1 VSVESKRRVTGFRP
15 TVVEVDLGAVRPN
28 VGLLKPGRAELL
40 AVVKADGYG
49 HGAAEVA
56 RAALS
61 AGATRLG
68 VALVEEGIALRDRGI
83 DAPILVLTEPPR
95 GSEKDALAAGL
106 TPTVYSPECVASV
119 SEAADALARR
129 VGVHLKVDTGMHRV
143 GVWPPSAVSEVARRV
158 VDSGLELEGLWT
170 HFAAAEEDEG
180 GTRDQLRALLETRDA
195 LAGAGLHARTLHAAN
210 SAATI
215 RFPEAHLD
223 VVRPGAAIYGLDPGG
238 GIGPAFG
245 LRPALRWRSAVSMVK
260 RLDAGERV
268 SYGWR
273 YAFERPS
280 NVATVPVGYA
290 DGYRRGLSS
299 KADVLIA
306 GKRRRVAGTVTMDQ
320 LVVDCGDDHI
330 AVGDEVVLLG
340 PQGDERITAEELG
353 AHVGTIGYEIVAAI
367 GERVPRVHVGEP
379 NERRARHP
387 MSRPG
392 A

>member
-1 VSVESKRRVTGFRP
+1 MTRFRP
-15 TVVEVDLGAVRPN
+15 TVVEVDLDAVRHN
-28 VGLLKPGRAELL
+28 VTLLKPERAELL
-40 AVVKADGYG
+40 AVVKGDGYG

-56 RAALS
+56 RAAVS

-83 DAPILVLTEPPR
+83 DVPILVLTEPPR
-95 GSEKDALAAGL
+95 GSDKDALAAGL
-106 TPTVYSPECVASV
+106 TPTVYSPECVASL

-143 GVWPPSAVSEVARRV
+143 GVWPPSGARDLARRI
-158 VDSGLELEGLWT
+158 VDAGLELEGLWT
-170 HFAAAEEDEG
+170 HFAAAEEDED
-180 GTRDQLRALLETRDA
+180 GTREQLRALLETRDA
-195 LAGAGLHARTLHAAN
+195 LLAEGIAPRMLHAAN

-215 RFPEAHLD
+215 RFPETHLD
-223 VVRPGAAIYGLDPGG
+223 LVRPGVAIYGVDPGG

-245 LRPALRWRSAVSMVK
+245 LKPALTWRSAVSMVK

-268 SYGWR
+268 SYGWQ
-273 YAFERPS
+273 YALERPS

-299 KADVLIA
+299 KADVLIR

-320 LVVDCGDDHI
+320 IVVDCGDDEI
-330 AVGDEVVLLG
+330 AAGDEVVLIG
-340 PQGDERITAEELG
+340 AQGDERITAEELG
-353 AHVGTIGYEIVAAI
+353 AHVGTIGYEIVASI
-367 GERVPRVHVGEP
+367 GERVPRIHVGERP
-379 NERRARHP
+379 AKRR

>member
-1 VSVESKRRVTGFRP
+1 
-15 TVVEVDLGAVRPN
+15 
-28 VGLLKPGRAELL
+28 
-40 AVVKADGYG
+40 
-49 HGAAEVA
+49 
-56 RAALS
+56 
-61 AGATRLG
+61 
-68 VALVEEGIALRDRGI
+68 
-83 DAPILVLTEPPR
+83 
-95 GSEKDALAAGL
+95 
-106 TPTVYSPECVASV
+106 
-119 SEAADALARR
+119 
-129 VGVHLKVDTGMHRV
+129 MHRV

-170 HFAAAEEDEG
+170 HFAAAEEDEE

-273 YAFERPS
+273 YALERPS

-290 DGYRRGLSS
+290 DGYRWGLSS
-299 KADVLIA
+299 KAEVLIG
-306 GKRRRVAGTVTMDQ
+306 GKRHGVAGTVTMDQ
-320 LVVDCGDDHI
+320 IVVDCGDDDI
-330 AVGDEVVLLG
+330 APGDEVVLLG
-340 PQGDERITAEELG
+340 SQGDERITAEELG

-367 GERVPRVHVGEP
+367 GERVPRVHVGEQP
-379 NERRARHP
+379 EQRARHP